1 MNDSLPDDTNESEDV
16 APKAELE
23 PEHKDNHQ
31 TESSVESGE
40 QNITSENIQ
49 FTFNAYN
56 EDIVITGAKN
66 SGKSYLANTI
76 VKSLNNITCFVWD
89 FNHQF
94 HDSRSMLFNDL
105 DELLD
110 IYDKAK
116 KGRYILQPF
125 DKSKPMFEKF
135 CNAIF
140 ERGNIVAVFDELHL
154 MTSKQAILKPFN
166 NLILSG
172 RPRGISCISISTR
185 SASLPNNVLSNAQH
199 VFAFR
204 LNLQSDVEFL
214 EQWMGE
220 GVWQLLPIDKRK
232 KLQNEREL
240 PEHTFYYRNQ
250 DAKTGVIGK
259 V

>member
-1 MNDSLPDDTNESEDV
+1 MSDSLPDKTNESE
-16 APKAELE
+16 KAVEQFSNS
-23 PEHKDNHQ
+23 EHKIEPS
-31 TESSVESGE
+31 ESSVESGKL
-40 QNITSENIQ
+40 NFS
-49 FTFNAYN
+49 FTAYN
-56 EDIVITGAKN
+56 EDCVICGAKN

-76 VKSLNNITCFVWD
+76 LKSLNNITVFVWD
-89 FNHQF
+89 FNYQF
-94 HDSRSMLFNDL
+94 HDARSMLFNDL
-105 DELLD
+105 DELLAV
-110 IYDKAK
+110 YDNAK
-116 KGRYILQPF
+116 KGRYILQPHQK
-125 DKSKPMFEKF
+125 DKPAFEKF

-140 ERGNIVAVFDELHL
+140 ERGNIVAIFDELHL

-185 SASLPNNVLSNAQH
+185 SASLPNNVLSNSQH

-214 EQWMGE
+214 ETWMGE

-232 KLQNEREL
+232 KLQNLPEL

-250 DAKTGVIGK
+250 DATTGVIGK

>member
-1 MNDSLPDDTNESEDV
+1 
-16 APKAELE
+16 
-23 PEHKDNHQ
+23 
-31 TESSVESGE
+31 
-40 QNITSENIQ
+40 
-49 FTFNAYN
+49 
-56 EDIVITGAKN
+56 
-66 SGKSYLANTI
+66 
-76 VKSLNNITCFVWD
+76 
-89 FNHQF
+89 
-94 HDSRSMLFNDL
+94 LFNDL
-105 DELLD
+105 DELLAV
-110 IYDKAK
+110 YDNAK
-116 KGRYILQPF
+116 KGRYILQPH
-125 DKSKPMFEKF
+125 DKSKPAFEKF

-140 ERGNIVAVFDELHL
+140 ERGNIVAIFDELHL

-185 SASLPNNVLSNAQH
+185 PASLPNNVLSNCQH

-214 EQWMGE
+214 ETWMGD
-220 GVWQLLPIDKRK
+220 GVWLLLPKDKRK
-232 KLQNEREL
+232 KLQNEPEL

>member
-1 MNDSLPDDTNESEDV
+1 LSDSLPDKTNESE
-16 APKAELE
+16 KAVEQFSNS
-23 PEHKDNHQ
+23 EHKIEPS
-31 TESSVESGE
+31 ESSVESGK
-40 QNITSENIQ
+40 QSGKQKIP
-49 FTFNAYN
+49 FTFNCYN
-56 EDIVITGAKN
+56 EDLVITGAKN

-76 VKSLNNITCFVWD
+76 LKSLNNITVFVWD
-89 FNHQF
+89 FNYQF
-94 HDSRSMLFNDL
+94 HDARSMLFNDL
-105 DELLD
+105 DELLAV
-110 IYDKAK
+110 YDNAK
-116 KGRYILQPF
+116 KGRYILQPHQK
-125 DKSKPMFEKF
+125 DKPAFEKF

-140 ERGNIVAVFDELHL
+140 ERGNIVAIFDELHL

-172 RPRGISCISISTR
+172 RPRGISCVSISTR

-220 GVWQLLPIDKRK
+220 GVWQLLPKDKRK
-232 KLQNEREL
+232 KLQNEPEL

>member
-1 MNDSLPDDTNESEDV
+1 MSDSLPDNTDEAEV
-16 APKAELE
+16 ANVEQK
-23 PEHKDNHQ
+23 PEHKVLPS
-31 TESSVESGE
+31 ESLVESGK
-40 QNITSENIQ
+40 QNIQ
-49 FTFNAYN
+49 FEFKAYDS
-56 EDIVITGAKN
+56 DIVICGAKN
-66 SGKSYLANTI
+66 SGKSYLANVI
-76 VKSLNNITCFVWD
+76 LKSLNNITCFVWD

-94 HDSRSMLFNDL
+94 HDARSLMFNDL
-105 DELLD
+105 DELLQV
-110 IYDKAK
+110 YDNAK

-125 DKSKPMFEKF
+125 DKSKPAFEKF
-135 CNAIF
+135 CDAIF
-140 ERGNIVAVFDELHL
+140 QRGNIVAIFDELHL
-154 MTSKQAILKPFN
+154 YTSKQAILKPFN

-185 SASLPNNVLSNAQH
+185 SASLPNNVLSNSQH

-214 EQWMGE
+214 ETWMGE

-232 KLQNEREL
+232 KLQNLPEL

-250 DAKTGVIGK
+250 DATTGVIGK